1 MTSTT
6 FLSSGKASI
15 SSFSSNKNK
24 NNPIPNELND
34 KHAII
39 TIEPLILNSNSNSN
53 SNKFKFPNFSS
64 STYSPNQ
71 LELQRR
77 NRRRLIFQFLAWI
90 IGGIVLFSIF
100 GFIYINYFFKD

>member
-6 FLSSGKASI
+6 FSSSGKTSI
-15 SSFSSNKNK
+15 SSISLNKNK
-24 NNPIPNELND
+24 NNPAPNELND

-39 TIEPLILNSNSNSN
+39 TIEPLILDSSSNSN
-53 SNKFKFPNFSS
+53 SNKFKFSNFSS
-64 STYSPNQ
+64 STSSPNQ

-100 GFIYINYFFKD
+100 GYVYINYFYKD